1 MNDRFVVVCSSL
13 TELFLVLF
21 HSGRCES
28 LEERDNWVKVL
39 QEESL
44 RFKPL
49 HEIFLRR
56 REEVNPIEVTPIVVP
71 QSPLAEG
78 WMRERWNIPK
88 IGWKRRYMVLYSDFD
103 GEGDT
108 IFYYVSQQ
116 VGQPLSLPPCSL
128 SSVGCPHEGVWNT
141 NPTRLHSNER
151 T

>member
-1 MNDRFVVVCSSL
+1 VALTVGGSLLIDLLSFPYSLVSSL
-13 TELFLVLF
+13 CPSFLLSV
-21 HSGRCES
+21 RCES
-28 LEERDNWVKVL
+28 VEERDSWVKVL

-56 REEVNPIEVTPIVVP
+56 REEVNPIEVMPIVVP
-71 QSPLAEG
+71 RAPLAEG

-88 IGWKRRYMVLYSDFD
+88 ISWKRRYMVLYPDFD

-116 VGQPLSLPPCSL
+116 VPTYFSL
-128 SSVGCPHEGVWNT
+128 
-141 NPTRLHSNER
+141 LHS
-151 T
+151 

>member
-1 MNDRFVVVCSSL
+1 MAPLLTHAASCLISLPSFLRSFLPSLLIPSSL
-13 TELFLVLF
+13 
-21 HSGRCES
+21 GDRCES
-28 LEERDNWVKVL
+28 LDERDSWVKVL

-56 REEVNPIEVTPIVVP
+56 REEINPIEVTPIVVP
-71 QSPLAEG
+71 QAPLAEG

-88 IGWKRRYMVLYSDFD
+88 ISWKRRYMVLYSDFD

-116 VGQPLSLPPCSL
+116 VCDPPPPSFVTL
-128 SSVGCPHEGVWNT
+128 FSW
-141 NPTRLHSNER
+141 LLA
-151 T
+151 